1 MITDDICEAL
11 VGYIEGGADSELAT
25 AAVSVR
31 DSGADVTIP
40 AVHIG
45 EDGDPDEDDIVRGTY
60 LVPIEV
66 VLATRPED
74 DERGIDHLA
83 MTRNLVS
90 LLADSAAVIEH
101 REGGGRCWDSWGGQ
115 GRTGEE
121 DGLRLTMFQLRIK
134 AGPL

>member
-11 VGYIEGGADSELAT
+11 VGYIIGGAESELADAT
-25 AAVSVR
+25 VSVR
-31 DSGADVTIP
+31 DAGTDATIP
-40 AVHIG
+40 AVYVG
-45 EDGDPDEDDIVRGTY
+45 EDGDPEEDDIVRGTY

-74 DERGIDHLA
+74 DESGAVHLA
-83 MTRNLVS
+83 LTRNLVS
-90 LLADSAAVIEH
+90 LLADSPAVIEH
-101 REGGGRCWDSWGGQ
+101 LDGVVRCWDSWGGQ

-121 DGLRLTMFQLRIK
+121 DGLRLTMFELRIK